1 MQQMQA
7 PPALALLLLL
17 PIAAAQDAACRLTP
31 VSPAQP
37 PLKVEESERALESQ
51 TFASAVSAVSPS
63 NQFFFF
69 DTASRLRR
77 IESNGRL
84 STVAGSCGRAETLAP
99 GPALATQLPNVT
111 QILFSPDGVL
121 HFVAVQ
127 RVFKL
132 VDGRIE
138 AAAGSGRFGFN
149 GESGAALELNLGA
162 IVHAAFLP
170 NGELLL
176 IDAYNR
182 VRALSRDGASLRTV
196 AGSTRF
202 SVAAGRV
209 GDGGPAIE
217 AALSSPRQVIPFADN
232 SYWIKDLSGRH
243 LRLVTPDGKIDTV
256 NTNFD
261 AAVSIMLL
269 SDGSPSAAAANRLFP
284 LNADGFVITGRSPY
298 PPFTGTPRVVGPD
311 GALYFQGSNRPDA
324 NNPLVRITSAGQTVV
339 AAAPVAPTVDGQAP
353 PFGVYYAR
361 NASILYATTF
371 NARSGIVEARPGQSP
386 KMIIGGGAEI
396 GDADGKPATS
406 LTIFGVQAFTTDPAG
421 RIIVGDVYRRR
432 ILVVTPDGNTTV
444 LKGADGQQIVYTNL
458 GTLST
463 LQRIAA
469 DAQGNIYWYTNGATP
484 TGGVF
489 TADLTIWTRATQSLS
504 TFTVT
509 GLNGLNSLG
518 DGTVFT
524 IAGNGANFRSARP
537 IALRAAGAEHVGIL
551 GGLSLLP
558 LQSATL
564 LASRP
569 YFTAASRLFRNA
581 PGSIEWLN
589 LPALPSGTTFTPDFV
604 LASPEH
610 LYVHLTDGGFY
621 RFDNPDTCNWVPQP
635 RVNAVV
641 NTANYAHRNTVSPR
655 TLFTAFGTGLGPVEG
670 QSLILDGN
678 LRAGGQPPPYPA
690 LVLGTFT
697 GANPQ
702 ATLSGTTLPVIFS
715 NHEQVTVQAQNAL
728 PAGGE
733 WLLYFSWQGLQLI
746 HPTPIRGQ
754 ATTPGL
760 FAPILNQDNSLNSA
774 QNPARAGSVVQLY
787 ATGLGNVTGTLTIGE
802 FASTTTLFPTT
813 AATTVLI
820 GDRSAEVL
828 FSGAAPGAIGGL
840 YQVNVKIP
848 DALPPGLHPVVIT
861 VGTASSESPLPVTL
875 ATN

>member
-1 MQQMQA
+1 MK
-7 PPALALLLLL
+7 ALAALAFLATSLT
-17 PIAAAQDAACRLTP
+17 AQEPACRLTP

-37 PLKVEESERALESQ
+37 PLKVEEGERALESQ
-51 TFASAVSAVSPS
+51 TFQSTVSAVSPS
-63 NQFFFF
+63 NQVFFF
-69 DTASRLRR
+69 DSASRIRR
-77 IESNGRL
+77 IDSNGRL
-84 STVAGSCGRAETLAP
+84 TTVAGSGGRAESLLP
-99 GPALATQLPNVT
+99 GPAHEPQLPNIT

-121 HFVAVQ
+121 HFIAVQ
-127 RVFKL
+127 RIFKL

-149 GESGAALELNLGA
+149 GESGPALDINLGV

-170 NGELLL
+170 NGELLI

-182 VRALSRDGASLRTV
+182 VRALSRDGATLRTV
-196 AGSTRF
+196 AGSPRF

-209 GDGGPAIE
+209 GDGGPATD
-217 AALSSPRQVIPFADN
+217 AALSSPRQIIPFNDN

-269 SDGSPSAAAANRLFP
+269 ADGSPSAAAANRLFP
-284 LNADGFVITGRSPY
+284 LNADGFVITGRAPY
-298 PPFTGTPRVVGPD
+298 PPFTGTPRAVGPD
-311 GALYFQGSNRPDA
+311 GALYFQGSNRPEA
-324 NNPLVRITSAGQTVV
+324 NNPLVRITATGQTVV

-361 NASILYATTF
+361 NSSILYATTLGGK
-371 NARSGIVEARPGQSP
+371 SGIVEARPGQAP

-444 LKGADGQQIVYTNL
+444 VKSSDGQPVLYTNL

-469 DAQGNIYWYTNGATP
+469 DAAGNIYWYSTGATP

-489 TADLTIWTRATQSLS
+489 TADLAIWTRATQSLS
-504 TFTVT
+504 TLTVT
-509 GLNGLNSLG
+509 GLNALSALT

-524 IAGNGANFRSARP
+524 LAGNGANFRTARP
-537 IALRAAGAEHVGIL
+537 ILLKSSGAELGESL
-551 GGLSLLP
+551 GGLFWLP

-564 LASRP
+564 LGKTP

-581 PGSIEWLN
+581 PGAIEWLN
-589 LPALPSGTTFTPDFV
+589 LPALPTGATFTPDFL
-604 LASPEH
+604 LASPQH

-621 RFDNPDTCNWVPQP
+621 RFENPDTCPWVPQP
-635 RVNAVV
+635 RVNGVV
-641 NTANYAHRNTVSPR
+641 NAASFASLNTISPR
-655 TLFTAFGTGLGPVEG
+655 TLFTAFGTGLGPAEG

-678 LRAGGQPPPYPA
+678 LRAGGQPAPYPA
-690 LVLGTFT
+690 LVLGNFS

-702 ATLSGTTLPVIFS
+702 AALTGTTLPVIFS
-715 NHEQVTVQAQNAL
+715 NHEQVTVQAPTAI
-728 PAGGE
+728 PASGE
-733 WLLYFSWQGLQLI
+733 YLLYFSWQGLQLI
-746 HPTPIRGQ
+746 HPTPIRIQ
-754 ATTPGL
+754 TATPAL
-760 FAPILNQDNSLNSA
+760 FPQMLNQDGTLNTQ
-774 QNPARAGSVVQLY
+774 QNPAKAGTVVQLY
-787 ATGLGNVTGTLTIGE
+787 GTGLGNVTGTLTIGE
-802 FASTTTLFPTT
+802 FASTTTLFPTSAPVT
-813 AATTVLI
+813 ATVAGLP
-820 GDRSAEVL
+820 AQVQ
-828 FSGAAPGAIGGL
+828 FAGAAPAAIGGL
-840 YQVNVKIP
+840 YQINVSLP
-848 DALPPGLHPVVIT
+848 GTLPPGSYPIT
-861 VGTASSESPLPVTL
+861 VTVNNNTSPPVSI